1 MRGFLTALLLVFGI
15 GLAALLGAIAG
26 GTAVYYAVQQ
36 RLDLLPQLAAVATR
50 AAEATPTATPRPSPT
65 PTAVPTAQPTLAAL
79 PAAAAAEAAAS
90 APANGGSVVAVVE
103 RISPA
108 VVTVLNLDATGG
120 EQGSGSG
127 IIIAPDNYVITN
139 NHVVEDAQQLAI
151 VLSDGTTRSAKL
163 VGRDQYADVAV
174 LRTDDGLPGGAQF
187 GDSDTLQPGQTLI
200 AIGSP
205 LGNFKNTVTVGV
217 LSATGRRLDTG
228 DGFYMDDLLQTD
240 AAINPGN
247 SGGPLLD
254 LQGRVMGLNTAIVRS
269 DGSGRTVTEGLG
281 FAVASNTV
289 RAISEQLIQ
298 RGRVIRPFF
307 AARWE
312 PVSAYMVWRYNL
324 PVNWGVLI
332 TYVAP
337 GANAAVAGLLPGD
350 IIISIDGV
358 DLNAENPFLNVLLG
372 HQPGDQLQLDIV
384 RERQQLQ
391 TLLTLAENN

>member
-1 MRGFLTALLLVFGI
+1 MVSI

-36 RLDLLPQLAAVATR
+36 RLDLLPQLASVATQ
-50 AAEATPTATPRPSPT
+50 AAAATPTRTPRPSPT
-65 PTAVPTAQPTLAAL
+65 PTVAPTPQPTLQAL
-79 PAAAAAEAAAS
+79 PAAAQEGS
-90 APANGGSVVAVVE
+90 GSVVAVVE

-139 NHVVEDAQQLAI
+139 NHVVDAAQQLAI
-151 VLSDGTTRSAKL
+151 VLSDGTTRSATL

-174 LRTDDGLPGGAQF
+174 LRTTDSLPGGAQF

-254 LQGRVMGLNTAIVRS
+254 LEGRVMGLNTAIVR
-269 DGSGRTVTEGLG
+269 GNGLGQTVAEGLG

-358 DLNAENPFLNVLLG
+358 DLNAENPFINVLLNYR
-372 HQPGDQLQLDIV
+372 PGDQLQLDIV

-391 TLLTLAENN
+391 TLLTLAEND

>member
-1 MRGFLTALLLVFGI
+1 MRSFLRALLLVVSI

-36 RLDLLPQLAAVATR
+36 RLDLLPQLASVATQ
-50 AAEATPTATPRPSPT
+50 AAAATPTRTPRPSPT
-65 PTAVPTAQPTLAAL
+65 PTVAPTPQPTLQAL
-79 PAAAAAEAAAS
+79 PAAAQEGS
-90 APANGGSVVAVVE
+90 GSVVAVVE

-139 NHVVEDAQQLAI
+139 NHVVDAAQQLAI
-151 VLSDGTTRSAKL
+151 VLSDGTTRSATL

-174 LRTDDGLPGGAQF
+174 LRTTDSLPGGAQF

-205 LGNFKNTVTVGV
+205 LGNFKNTGTVGV

-254 LQGRVMGLNTAIVRS
+254 LEGRVMGLNTAIVR
-269 DGSGRTVTEGLG
+269 GNGLGQTVAEGLG

-358 DLNAENPFLNVLLG
+358 DLNAENPFINVLLNYR
-372 HQPGDQLQLDIV
+372 PGDQLQLDIV

-391 TLLTLAENN
+391 TLLTLAEND

>member
-79 PAAAAAEAAAS
+79 PAAAEAAAS

-174 LRTDDGLPGGAQF
+174 LRTDDGLPDGAQF

-372 HQPGDQLQLDIV
+372 HRPGDQLQLDIV

>member
-1 MRGFLTALLLVFGI
+1 MRSFLRALLLVVSI

-36 RLDLLPQLAAVATR
+36 RLDLLPQLASVATQ
-50 AAEATPTATPRPSPT
+50 AAAATPTRTPRPSPT
-65 PTAVPTAQPTLAAL
+65 PTVAPTPQPTLQAL
-79 PAAAAAEAAAS
+79 PAAAQEGS
-90 APANGGSVVAVVE
+90 GSVVAVVE

-139 NHVVEDAQQLAI
+139 NHVVDAAQQLAI
-151 VLSDGTTRSAKL
+151 VLSDGTTRSATL

-174 LRTDDGLPGGAQF
+174 LRTTDSLPGGAQF

-254 LQGRVMGLNTAIVRS
+254 LEGRVMGLNTAIVR
-269 DGSGRTVTEGLG
+269 GNGLGQTVAEGLG

-358 DLNAENPFLNVLLG
+358 DLNAENPFINVLLNYR
-372 HQPGDQLQLDIV
+372 PGDQLQLDIV

>member
-1 MRGFLTALLLVFGI
+1 MRSFLTALLLVFAI

-50 AAEATPTATPRPSPT
+50 AAEATPTRTPRPSPT
-65 PTAVPTAQPTLAAL
+65 PTAVPTAQATLEAL
-79 PAAAAAEAAAS
+79 PAAV
-90 APANGGSVVAVVE
+90 PANGGSVVAVVE

-151 VLSDGTTRSAKL
+151 VLSDGTTRGATL
-163 VGRDQYADVAV
+163 VGGDQYADVAV
-174 LRTDDGLPGGAQF
+174 LRTDASLPGGAQF

-269 DGSGRTVTEGLG
+269 AGLGQTIAEGLG

-289 RAISEQLIQ
+289 RAISQQLIE

-312 PVSAYMVWRYNL
+312 PVTAYMVWRYNL

-337 GANAAVAGLLPGD
+337 GANAAAAGLLRGD
-350 IIISIDGV
+350 IIISIDDV
-358 DLNAENPFLNVLLG
+358 DLNSENPFINVLLG
-372 HQPGDQLQLDIV
+372 HQPGDQLQLNIV

-391 TLLTLAENN
+391 TLLTLTENN

>member
-79 PAAAAAEAAAS
+79 PAAAEAAAS
-90 APANGGSVVAVVE
+90 SPANGGSVVAVVE

-139 NHVVEDAQQLAI
+139 NHVVDGAQQLAI
-151 VLSDGTTRSAKL
+151 VLSDGTTRAATL
-163 VGRDQYADVAV
+163 VGGDQYADVAV
-174 LRTDDGLPGGAQF
+174 LRIDDGLPGGAQF

-254 LQGRVMGLNTAIVRS
+254 LQGRVMGLNTAIVRG
-269 DGSGRTVTEGLG
+269 DGLGQTIAEGLG

-289 RAISEQLIQ
+289 RAVSEQLIQ

-337 GANAAVAGLLPGD
+337 GANAAVAGLQPGD

-358 DLNAENPFLNVLLG
+358 DLNAENPFINVLLD
-372 HQPGDQLQLDIV
+372 HRPGDQLQLDIV
-384 RERQQLQ
+384 RERRQLQ

>member
-1 MRGFLTALLLVFGI
+1 MRSFIRALLLVVSI
-15 GLAALLGAIAG
+15 GLAAMLGAIAG

-36 RLDLLPQLAAVATR
+36 RLDLLPQLASVATQ
-50 AAEATPTATPRPSPT
+50 AAAATPTRTPRPSPT
-65 PTAVPTAQPTLAAL
+65 PTVAPTPQPTLQAL
-79 PAAAAAEAAAS
+79 PAAAQEGS
-90 APANGGSVVAVVE
+90 GSVVAVVE

-139 NHVVEDAQQLAI
+139 NHVVDAAQQLAI
-151 VLSDGTTRSAKL
+151 VLSDGTTRSATL

-174 LRTDDGLPGGAQF
+174 LRTADSLPGGAQF

-254 LQGRVMGLNTAIVRS
+254 LEGRVMGLNTAIVR
-269 DGSGRTVTEGLG
+269 GNGLGQTVAEGLG

-358 DLNAENPFLNVLLG
+358 DLNAENPFINVLLNYR
-372 HQPGDQLQLDIV
+372 PGDQLQLDIV

-391 TLLTLAENN
+391 TLLTLAESD

>member
-1 MRGFLTALLLVFGI
+1 MRSFLTALLLVFGI
-15 GLAALLGAIAG
+15 GLAALLGAVAG

-65 PTAVPTAQPTLAAL
+65 PTAVPTAQPTLEAL
-79 PAAAAAEAAAS
+79 PAAA

-151 VLSDGTTRSAKL
+151 VLSDGTTRAATL
-163 VGRDQYADVAV
+163 VGGDQYADVAV
-174 LRTDDGLPGGAQF
+174 LRIVDGLPVGAQF

-254 LQGRVMGLNTAIVRS
+254 LQGRVMGLNTAIVRG
-269 DGSGRTVTEGLG
+269 DGLGQTIAEGLG

-337 GANAAVAGLLPGD
+337 GANAAVAGLQPGD

-358 DLNAENPFLNVLLG
+358 DLNAENPFINVLLDYR
-372 HQPGDQLQLDIV
+372 PGDQLQLDIV

>member
-1 MRGFLTALLLVFGI
+1 MRAFLRVLLLVVSI
-15 GLAALLGAIAG
+15 GLAAMLGAIAG

-36 RLDLLPQLAAVATR
+36 RLDLLPQLASVATQ
-50 AAEATPTATPRPSPT
+50 AAAATPTRTPRPSPT
-65 PTAVPTAQPTLAAL
+65 PTVAPTPQPTLDAL
-79 PAAAAAEAAAS
+79 PAAAQEGS
-90 APANGGSVVAVVE
+90 GSVVAVVE

-139 NHVVEDAQQLAI
+139 NHVVDAAQQLAI
-151 VLSDGTTRSAKL
+151 VLSDGTTRSATL

-174 LRTDDGLPGGAQF
+174 LRTTDSLPGGAQF

-254 LQGRVMGLNTAIVRS
+254 LEGRVMGLNTAIVR
-269 DGSGRTVTEGLG
+269 GNGLGQTVAEGLG

-358 DLNAENPFLNVLLG
+358 DLNAENPFINVLLNYR
-372 HQPGDQLQLDIV
+372 PGDQLQLDIV

-391 TLLTLAENN
+391 TLLTLAEND

>member
-1 MRGFLTALLLVFGI
+1 MRSFLTALLLVFAI

-50 AAEATPTATPRPSPT
+50 ASQATPTRTPRPSPT
-65 PTAVPTAQPTLAAL
+65 AVPTTQSTLEAL
-79 PAAAAAEAAAS
+79 PAAV
-90 APANGGSVVAVVE
+90 PANGGSVVAVVE

-139 NHVVEDAQQLAI
+139 NHVVDGFQQLAI
-151 VLSDGTTRSAKL
+151 VLSDGTTRGATL
-163 VGRDQYADVAV
+163 VGGDQYADVAV
-174 LRTDDGLPGGAQF
+174 LRTDASLPGGAQF

-269 DGSGRTVTEGLG
+269 AGLGQTIAEGLG

-289 RAISEQLIQ
+289 RAISQQLIE

-312 PVSAYMVWRYNL
+312 PVTAYMVWRYNL

-337 GANAAVAGLLPGD
+337 GANAAAAGLLRGD
-350 IIISIDGV
+350 IIISINDV
-358 DLNAENPFLNVLLG
+358 DLNSENPFINVLLG
-372 HQPGDQLQLDIV
+372 HQPGDQLQLNIV

-391 TLLTLAENN
+391 TLLTLTENN

>member
-1 MRGFLTALLLVFGI
+1 MRSFLRALLLVVSI

-36 RLDLLPQLAAVATR
+36 RLDLLPQLASVATQ
-50 AAEATPTATPRPSPT
+50 AAAATPTRTPRPSPT
-65 PTAVPTAQPTLAAL
+65 PTVAPTPQPTLQAL
-79 PAAAAAEAAAS
+79 PAAAQEGS
-90 APANGGSVVAVVE
+90 GSVVAVVE

-139 NHVVEDAQQLAI
+139 NHVVDAAQQLAI
-151 VLSDGTTRSAKL
+151 VLSDGTTRSATL

-174 LRTDDGLPGGAQF
+174 LRTTDSLPGGAQF

-254 LQGRVMGLNTAIVRS
+254 LEGRVMGLNTAIVR
-269 DGSGRTVTEGLG
+269 GNGLGQTVAEGLG

-358 DLNAENPFLNVLLG
+358 DLNAENPFINVLLNYR
-372 HQPGDQLQLDIV
+372 PGDHLQLDIV

-391 TLLTLAENN
+391 TLLTLAEND

>member
-1 MRGFLTALLLVFGI
+1 MRSFLRALLLVVSI
-15 GLAALLGAIAG
+15 GLAAMLGAIAG

-36 RLDLLPQLAAVATR
+36 RLDLLPQLASVATQ
-50 AAEATPTATPRPSPT
+50 AAAATPTRTPRPSPT
-65 PTAVPTAQPTLAAL
+65 PTVAPTPQPTLQAL
-79 PAAAAAEAAAS
+79 PAAAQEGS
-90 APANGGSVVAVVE
+90 GSVVAVVE

-139 NHVVEDAQQLAI
+139 NHVVDAAQQLAI
-151 VLSDGTTRSAKL
+151 VLSDGTTRSATL

-174 LRTDDGLPGGAQF
+174 LRTTDSLPGGAQF

-254 LQGRVMGLNTAIVRS
+254 LEGRVMGLNTAIVRG

-358 DLNAENPFLNVLLG
+358 DLNAENPFINVLLNYR
-372 HQPGDQLQLDIV
+372 PGDQLQLDIV

-391 TLLTLAENN
+391 TLLTLAEND

>member
-1 MRGFLTALLLVFGI
+1 MRSFLRALLLVVSI

-36 RLDLLPQLAAVATR
+36 RLDLLPQLASVATQS
-50 AAEATPTATPRPSPT
+50 AAATPTRTPRPSPT
-65 PTAVPTAQPTLAAL
+65 PTVAPTPQPTLQAL
-79 PAAAAAEAAAS
+79 PAAAQEGS
-90 APANGGSVVAVVE
+90 GSVVAVVE

-139 NHVVEDAQQLAI
+139 NHVVDAAQQLAI
-151 VLSDGTTRSAKL
+151 VLSDGTTRSATL

-174 LRTDDGLPGGAQF
+174 LRTTDSLPGGAQF

-254 LQGRVMGLNTAIVRS
+254 LEGRVMGLNTAIVR
-269 DGSGRTVTEGLG
+269 GNGLGQTVAEGLG

-358 DLNAENPFLNVLLG
+358 DLNAENPFINVLLNYR
-372 HQPGDQLQLDIV
+372 PGDQLQLDIV

>member
-1 MRGFLTALLLVFGI
+1 
-15 GLAALLGAIAG
+15 
-26 GTAVYYAVQQ
+26 
-36 RLDLLPQLAAVATR
+36 
-50 AAEATPTATPRPSPT
+50 
-65 PTAVPTAQPTLAAL
+65 
-79 PAAAAAEAAAS
+79 
-90 APANGGSVVAVVE
+90 
-103 RISPA
+103 
-108 VVTVLNLDATGG
+108 
-120 EQGSGSG
+120 
-127 IIIAPDNYVITN
+127 TN
-139 NHVVEDAQQLAI
+139 NHVVDAAQQLAI
-151 VLSDGTTRSAKL
+151 VLSDGTTRSATL

-174 LRTDDGLPGGAQF
+174 LRTTDSLPGGAQF

-254 LQGRVMGLNTAIVRS
+254 LEGRVMGLNTAIVRS
-269 DGSGRTVTEGLG
+269 DNSGRTVTEGLG

-289 RAISEQLIQ
+289 RAISQQLIEH
-298 RGRVIRPFF
+298 GRVTRPFL
-307 AARWE
+307 AANWE

-358 DLNAENPFLNVLLG
+358 DLNAENPFINVLLNYR
-372 HQPGDQLQLDIV
+372 PGDQLQLDIV

-391 TLLTLAENN
+391 TLLTLAEND

>member
-1 MRGFLTALLLVFGI
+1 MRSFLRALLLVVSI

-36 RLDLLPQLAAVATR
+36 RLDLLPQLASVATQ
-50 AAEATPTATPRPSPT
+50 AAAATPTRTPRPSPT
-65 PTAVPTAQPTLAAL
+65 PTVAPTPQPTLQAL
-79 PAAAAAEAAAS
+79 PAAAQEGS
-90 APANGGSVVAVVE
+90 GSVVAVVE

-139 NHVVEDAQQLAI
+139 NHVVDAAQQLAI
-151 VLSDGTTRSAKL
+151 VLSDGTTRSATL

-174 LRTDDGLPGGAQF
+174 LRTADSLPGGAQF

-254 LQGRVMGLNTAIVRS
+254 LEGRVMGLNTAIVRG

-358 DLNAENPFLNVLLG
+358 DLNAENPFINVLLNYR
-372 HQPGDQLQLDIV
+372 PGDQLQLDIV

-391 TLLTLAENN
+391 TLLTLAEND

>member
-1 MRGFLTALLLVFGI
+1 MRSFLTALLLVFAI
-15 GLAALLGAIAG
+15 GVAALLGALAG

-65 PTAVPTAQPTLAAL
+65 PTAVPTAQPTLEAL
-79 PAAAAAEAAAS
+79 PAAA

-151 VLSDGTTRSAKL
+151 VLSDGTTRAATL
-163 VGRDQYADVAV
+163 VGGDQYADVAV
-174 LRTDDGLPGGAQF
+174 LRIVDGLPVGAQF

-254 LQGRVMGLNTAIVRS
+254 LQGRVMGLNTAIVRG
-269 DGSGRTVTEGLG
+269 DGLGQTIAEGLG

-337 GANAAVAGLLPGD
+337 GANAAVAGLQPGD

-358 DLNAENPFLNVLLG
+358 DLNAENPFINVLLDYR
-372 HQPGDQLQLDIV
+372 PGDQLQLDIV

>member
-1 MRGFLTALLLVFGI
+1 MRSFLRALLLVVSI

-36 RLDLLPQLAAVATR
+36 RLDLLPQLASVATQS
-50 AAEATPTATPRPSPT
+50 AAATPTRTPRPSPT
-65 PTAVPTAQPTLAAL
+65 PTVAPTPQPTLQAL
-79 PAAAAAEAAAS
+79 PAAAQEGS
-90 APANGGSVVAVVE
+90 GSVVAVVE

-139 NHVVEDAQQLAI
+139 NHVVDAAQQLAI
-151 VLSDGTTRSAKL
+151 VLSDGTTRSATL

-174 LRTDDGLPGGAQF
+174 LRTTDSLPGGAQF

-254 LQGRVMGLNTAIVRS
+254 LEGRVMGLNTAIVR
-269 DGSGRTVTEGLG
+269 GNGLGQTVAEGLG

-358 DLNAENPFLNVLLG
+358 DLNAENPFINVLLNYR
-372 HQPGDQLQLDIV
+372 PGDQLQLDIV

-391 TLLTLAENN
+391 TLLTLAEND

>member
-1 MRGFLTALLLVFGI
+1 MRSFLRALLLVVSI

-36 RLDLLPQLAAVATR
+36 RLDLLPQLASVATQ
-50 AAEATPTATPRPSPT
+50 AAAATPTRTPRPSPT
-65 PTAVPTAQPTLAAL
+65 PTVAPTPQPTLKAL
-79 PAAAAAEAAAS
+79 PAAAQEGS
-90 APANGGSVVAVVE
+90 GSVVAVVE

-139 NHVVEDAQQLAI
+139 NHVVDAAQQLAI
-151 VLSDGTTRSAKL
+151 VLSDGTTRSATL

-174 LRTDDGLPGGAQF
+174 LRTTDSLPGGAQF

-254 LQGRVMGLNTAIVRS
+254 LEGRVMGLNTAIVR
-269 DGSGRTVTEGLG
+269 GNGLGQTVAEGLG

-358 DLNAENPFLNVLLG
+358 DLNAENPFINVLLNYR
-372 HQPGDQLQLDIV
+372 PGDQLQLDIV

-391 TLLTLAENN
+391 TLLTLAEND

>member
-1 MRGFLTALLLVFGI
+1 MRSFLRALLLVVSI

-36 RLDLLPQLAAVATR
+36 RLDLLPQLASVATQ
-50 AAEATPTATPRPSPT
+50 AAAATPTRTPRPSPT
-65 PTAVPTAQPTLAAL
+65 PTVAPTPQPTLQAL
-79 PAAAAAEAAAS
+79 PAAAQEGS
-90 APANGGSVVAVVE
+90 GSVVAVVE

-139 NHVVEDAQQLAI
+139 NHVVDAAQQLAI
-151 VLSDGTTRSAKL
+151 VLSDGTTRSATL

-174 LRTDDGLPGGAQF
+174 LRTADSLPGGAQF

-254 LQGRVMGLNTAIVRS
+254 LEGRVMGLNTAIVR
-269 DGSGRTVTEGLG
+269 GNGLGQTVAEGLG

-358 DLNAENPFLNVLLG
+358 DLNAENPFINVLLNYR
-372 HQPGDQLQLDIV
+372 PGDHLQLDIV

-391 TLLTLAENN
+391 TLLTLAEND

>member
-1 MRGFLTALLLVFGI
+1 MRSFLRALLLVVSI

-36 RLDLLPQLAAVATR
+36 RLDLLPQLASVATQ
-50 AAEATPTATPRPSPT
+50 AAAATPTRTPRPSPT
-65 PTAVPTAQPTLAAL
+65 PTVAPTPQPTLQAL
-79 PAAAAAEAAAS
+79 PAAAQEGS
-90 APANGGSVVAVVE
+90 GSVVAVVE

-139 NHVVEDAQQLAI
+139 NHVVDAAQQLAI
-151 VLSDGTTRSAKL
+151 VLSDGTTRSATL

-174 LRTDDGLPGGAQF
+174 LRTADSLPGGAQF

-254 LQGRVMGLNTAIVRS
+254 LEGRVMGLNTAIVR
-269 DGSGRTVTEGLG
+269 GNGLGQTVAEGLG

-358 DLNAENPFLNVLLG
+358 DLNAENPFINVLLNYR
-372 HQPGDQLQLDIV
+372 PGDQLQLDIV

-391 TLLTLAENN
+391 TLLTLAEND

>member
-1 MRGFLTALLLVFGI
+1 MRSFLTALLLVFAI

-50 AAEATPTATPRPSPT
+50 AAEATPTRTPRPSPT
-65 PTAVPTAQPTLAAL
+65 PTAVPTAQSTLEAL
-79 PAAAAAEAAAS
+79 PAT

-139 NHVVEDAQQLAI
+139 NHVIDGFQQLAI
-151 VLSDGTTRSAKL
+151 VLSDGTTRGATL
-163 VGRDQYADVAV
+163 VGGDQYADVAV
-174 LRTDDGLPGGAQF
+174 LRTDASLPGGAQF

-228 DGFYMDDLLQTD
+228 EGFYMDDLLQTD

-269 DGSGRTVTEGLG
+269 AGSGQTITEGLG

-289 RAISEQLIQ
+289 RAISQQLIE

-312 PVSAYMVWRYNL
+312 PVTAYMVWRYNL

-337 GANAAVAGLLPGD
+337 GANAAAAGLLRGD
-350 IIISIDGV
+350 IIISIDDV
-358 DLNAENPFLNVLLG
+358 DLNSDNPFINVLLG
-372 HQPGDQLQLDIV
+372 HQPGDQLQLNIV

-391 TLLTLAENN
+391 TLLTLTENN

>member
-1 MRGFLTALLLVFGI
+1 
-15 GLAALLGAIAG
+15 
-26 GTAVYYAVQQ
+26 
-36 RLDLLPQLAAVATR
+36 
-50 AAEATPTATPRPSPT
+50 
-65 PTAVPTAQPTLAAL
+65 
-79 PAAAAAEAAAS
+79 
-90 APANGGSVVAVVE
+90 
-103 RISPA
+103 
-108 VVTVLNLDATGG
+108 LNLDATGG

-139 NHVVEDAQQLAI
+139 NHVVDAAQQLAI
-151 VLSDGTTRSAKL
+151 VLSDGTTRSATL

-174 LRTDDGLPGGAQF
+174 LRTTDSLPGGAQF

-254 LQGRVMGLNTAIVRS
+254 LEGRVMGLNTAIVR
-269 DGSGRTVTEGLG
+269 GNGLGQTVAEGLG

-358 DLNAENPFLNVLLG
+358 DLNAENPFINVLLNYR
-372 HQPGDQLQLDIV
+372 PGDQLQLDIV

-391 TLLTLAENN
+391 TLLTLAEND

>member
-1 MRGFLTALLLVFGI
+1 MRSFLRALLLVVSI
-15 GLAALLGAIAG
+15 GLAAMLGAIAG

-36 RLDLLPQLAAVATR
+36 RLDLLPQLASVATQ
-50 AAEATPTATPRPSPT
+50 AAAATPTRTPRSSPT
-65 PTAVPTAQPTLAAL
+65 PTVAPTPQPTLQAL
-79 PAAAAAEAAAS
+79 PAAAQEGS
-90 APANGGSVVAVVE
+90 GSVVAVVE

-139 NHVVEDAQQLAI
+139 NHVVDAAQQLAI
-151 VLSDGTTRSAKL
+151 VLSDGTTRSATL

-174 LRTDDGLPGGAQF
+174 LRTADSLPGGAQF

-254 LQGRVMGLNTAIVRS
+254 LEGRVMGLNTAIVR
-269 DGSGRTVTEGLG
+269 GNGLGQTVAEGLG

-358 DLNAENPFLNVLLG
+358 DLNAENPFINVLLNYR
-372 HQPGDQLQLDIV
+372 PGDQLQLDIV

-391 TLLTLAENN
+391 TLLTLAEND

>member
-1 MRGFLTALLLVFGI
+1 MVSI

-36 RLDLLPQLAAVATR
+36 RLDLLPQLASVATQ
-50 AAEATPTATPRPSPT
+50 AAAATPTRTPRPSPT
-65 PTAVPTAQPTLAAL
+65 PTVAPTPQPTLQAL
-79 PAAAAAEAAAS
+79 PAAAQEGS
-90 APANGGSVVAVVE
+90 GSVVAVVE

-139 NHVVEDAQQLAI
+139 NHVVDAAQQLAI
-151 VLSDGTTRSAKL
+151 VLSDGTTRSATL

-174 LRTDDGLPGGAQF
+174 LRTTDSLPGGAQF

-254 LQGRVMGLNTAIVRS
+254 LEGRVMGLNTAIVR
-269 DGSGRTVTEGLG
+269 GNGLGQTVAEGLG

-358 DLNAENPFLNVLLG
+358 DLNAENPFINVLLNYR
-372 HQPGDQLQLDIV
+372 PGDQLQLDIV

>member
-50 AAEATPTATPRPSPT
+50 AAEATPTRTLRPSPT

-79 PAAAAAEAAAS
+79 PAAAEAAAS

>member
-1 MRGFLTALLLVFGI
+1 MRSFLRALLLVVSI
-15 GLAALLGAIAG
+15 GLAAMLGAIAG

-36 RLDLLPQLAAVATR
+36 RLDLLPQLASVATQ
-50 AAEATPTATPRPSPT
+50 AAAATPTRTPRPSPT
-65 PTAVPTAQPTLAAL
+65 PPVAPTPQPTLKAL
-79 PAAAAAEAAAS
+79 PAAAQEGS
-90 APANGGSVVAVVE
+90 GSVVAVVE

-139 NHVVEDAQQLAI
+139 NHVVDAAQQLAI
-151 VLSDGTTRSAKL
+151 VLSDGTTRSATL

-174 LRTDDGLPGGAQF
+174 LRTTDSLPGGAQF

-254 LQGRVMGLNTAIVRS
+254 LEGRVMGLNTAIVR
-269 DGSGRTVTEGLG
+269 GNGLGQTVAEGLG

-358 DLNAENPFLNVLLG
+358 DLNAENPFINVLLNYR
-372 HQPGDQLQLDIV
+372 PGDQLQLDIV

-391 TLLTLAENN
+391 TLLTLTENN

>member
-1 MRGFLTALLLVFGI
+1 MRSFLRALLLVVSI
-15 GLAALLGAIAG
+15 GLAAMLGAIAG

-36 RLDLLPQLAAVATR
+36 RLDLLPQLASVATQ
-50 AAEATPTATPRPSPT
+50 AAAATPTRTPRPSPT
-65 PTAVPTAQPTLAAL
+65 PTVAPTPQPTLQAL
-79 PAAAAAEAAAS
+79 PAAAQEGS
-90 APANGGSVVAVVE
+90 GSVVAVVE

-139 NHVVEDAQQLAI
+139 NHVVDAAQQLAI
-151 VLSDGTTRSAKL
+151 VLSDGTTRSATL

-174 LRTDDGLPGGAQF
+174 LRTTDSLPGGAQF

-254 LQGRVMGLNTAIVRS
+254 LEGRVMGLNTAIVR
-269 DGSGRTVTEGLG
+269 GNGLGQTVAEGLG

-358 DLNAENPFLNVLLG
+358 DLNAENPFINVLLNYR
-372 HQPGDQLQLDIV
+372 PGDQLQLDIV

-391 TLLTLAENN
+391 TLLTLAEND

>member
-1 MRGFLTALLLVFGI
+1 MRSFLTALLLVFAI

-65 PTAVPTAQPTLAAL
+65 PTAVPTAQSTLEAL
-79 PAAAAAEAAAS
+79 PAAA

-151 VLSDGTTRSAKL
+151 VLSDGTTRAATL
-163 VGRDQYADVAV
+163 VGGDQYADVAV
-174 LRTDDGLPGGAQF
+174 LRIVDGLPVGAQF

-254 LQGRVMGLNTAIVRS
+254 LQGRVMGLNTAIVRG
-269 DGSGRTVTEGLG
+269 DGLGQTIAEGLG

-337 GANAAVAGLLPGD
+337 GANAAVAGLQPGD

-358 DLNAENPFLNVLLG
+358 DLNAENPFINVLLDYR
-372 HQPGDQLQLDIV
+372 PGDQLQLDIV

>member
-1 MRGFLTALLLVFGI
+1 M
-15 GLAALLGAIAG
+15 
-26 GTAVYYAVQQ
+26 
-36 RLDLLPQLAAVATR
+36 
-50 AAEATPTATPRPSPT
+50 
-65 PTAVPTAQPTLAAL
+65 
-79 PAAAAAEAAAS
+79 
-90 APANGGSVVAVVE
+90 
-103 RISPA
+103 
-108 VVTVLNLDATGG
+108 LNLDATGG

>member
-1 MRGFLTALLLVFGI
+1 MRSFLTALLLVFAI
-15 GLAALLGAIAG
+15 GVAALLGALAG

-65 PTAVPTAQPTLAAL
+65 PTAVPTAQPTLEAL
-79 PAAAAAEAAAS
+79 PAAA

-151 VLSDGTTRSAKL
+151 VLSDGTTRAATL
-163 VGRDQYADVAV
+163 VGGDQYADVAV
-174 LRTDDGLPGGAQF
+174 LRIVDGLPVGAQF

-254 LQGRVMGLNTAIVRS
+254 LQGRVMGLNTAIVRG
-269 DGSGRTVTEGLG
+269 DGLGQTIAEGLG

-337 GANAAVAGLLPGD
+337 GANAAVAGLQPGD

-358 DLNAENPFLNVLLG
+358 DLNAENPFINVLLDYR
-372 HQPGDQLQLDIV
+372 PGDQLQLDIV

-391 TLLTLAENN
+391 TLLTLTENN

>member
-1 MRGFLTALLLVFGI
+1 MRSFLRALLLVVSI

-36 RLDLLPQLAAVATR
+36 RLDLLPQLASVATQ
-50 AAEATPTATPRPSPT
+50 AAAATPTRTPRPSPT
-65 PTAVPTAQPTLAAL
+65 PTVAPTPQPTLQAL
-79 PAAAAAEAAAS
+79 PAAAQEGS
-90 APANGGSVVAVVE
+90 GSVVAVVE

-139 NHVVEDAQQLAI
+139 NHVVDAAQQLAI
-151 VLSDGTTRSAKL
+151 VLSDGTTRSATL
-163 VGRDQYADVAV
+163 VGRDQYADVAL
-174 LRTDDGLPGGAQF
+174 LRTTDSLPGGAQF

-254 LQGRVMGLNTAIVRS
+254 LEGRVMGLNTAIVR
-269 DGSGRTVTEGLG
+269 GNGLGQTVAEGLG

-358 DLNAENPFLNVLLG
+358 DLNAENPFINVLLNYR
-372 HQPGDQLQLDIV
+372 PGDQLQLDIV

-391 TLLTLAENN
+391 TLLTLAEND

>member
-79 PAAAAAEAAAS
+79 PAAAEAAAS

-174 LRTDDGLPGGAQF
+174 LRTDDGLPDGAQF

>member
-1 MRGFLTALLLVFGI
+1 MRSFLRALLLVVSI

-36 RLDLLPQLAAVATR
+36 RLDLLPQLASVATQ
-50 AAEATPTATPRPSPT
+50 AAAATPTRTPRPSPT
-65 PTAVPTAQPTLAAL
+65 PTVAPTPQPTLQAL
-79 PAAAAAEAAAS
+79 PAAAQEGS
-90 APANGGSVVAVVE
+90 GSVVAVVE

-139 NHVVEDAQQLAI
+139 NHVVDAAQQLAI
-151 VLSDGTTRSAKL
+151 VLSDGTTRSATL

-174 LRTDDGLPGGAQF
+174 LRTADSLPGGAQF

-217 LSATGRRLDTG
+217 LSATGRRLHTG

-254 LQGRVMGLNTAIVRS
+254 LEGRVMGLNTAIVR
-269 DGSGRTVTEGLG
+269 GNGLGQTVAEGLG

-358 DLNAENPFLNVLLG
+358 DLNAENPFINVLLNYR
-372 HQPGDQLQLDIV
+372 PGDQLQLDIV

-391 TLLTLAENN
+391 TLLTLAEND

>member
-1 MRGFLTALLLVFGI
+1 MRGFLRVLLLVVSI

-36 RLDLLPQLAAVATR
+36 RLDLLPQLASVATQ
-50 AAEATPTATPRPSPT
+50 AAAATPTRTPRPSPT
-65 PTAVPTAQPTLAAL
+65 PTVAPTPQPTLQAL
-79 PAAAAAEAAAS
+79 PAAAQEGS
-90 APANGGSVVAVVE
+90 GSVVAVVE

-139 NHVVEDAQQLAI
+139 NHVVDAAQQLAI
-151 VLSDGTTRSAKL
+151 VLSDGTTRSATL

-174 LRTDDGLPGGAQF
+174 LRTADSLPGGAQF

-254 LQGRVMGLNTAIVRS
+254 LEGRVMGLNTAIVR
-269 DGSGRTVTEGLG
+269 GNGLGQTVAEGLG

-358 DLNAENPFLNVLLG
+358 DLNAENPFINVLLNYR
-372 HQPGDQLQLDIV
+372 PGDQLQLDIV

-391 TLLTLAENN
+391 TLLTLAEND